1 MLQERSGCKWYTCVP
16 KVAFNNRKCGCSC
29 LQVSRVQC
37 MEKEAGLVED
47 RYCSSQP
54 RPKDRSHTCNSQPC
68 PAWWWSGPWQTCSVT
83 CGPDGIRRRTVI
95 CVRSF
100 GPTEQMALLDSACD
114 HSGKP
119 HETEACPSQA
129 SCPQLLEW
137 RVGAWSRVST
147 CRLAWLVKGATGAS

>member
-1 MLQERSGCKWYTCVP
+1 MFAPRLMLTLPRLCIV
-16 KVAFNNRKCGCSC
+16 
-29 LQVSRVQC
+29 QVSQVQC

-54 RPKDRSHTCNSQPC
+54 RPKDRSRTCNTHAC
-68 PAWWWSGPWQTCSVT
+68 PAWWWSGPWQPCSVT
-83 CGPDGIRRRTVI
+83 CGDNGTRRRTVI

-114 HSGKP
+114 HSAKP

-129 SCPQLLEW
+129 PCLQLLEW
-137 RVGAWSRVST
+137 SVGPWSRVSVR
-147 CRLAWLVKGATGAS
+147 RLLASEAHYMNKQNYGRG